1 MARKRESNP
10 VNAGVKTGREVLNQ
24 TTKVA
29 GEVMTQASEVAG
41 AAVDAMSNMAS
52 PIINAVM
59 PRGRGR
65 GGSSGRGSPASTTQR
80 TIKKG
85 ARENKRLV
93 RKEAEAA
100 NKVTTRTA

>member
-1 MARKRESNP
+1 MARKKESNP
-10 VNAGVKTGREVLNQ
+10 VNAGVETGREHLNQ
-24 TTKVA
+24 TTKLA

-41 AAVDAMSNMAS
+41 AAVDTMSNMAS

-59 PRGRGR
+59 PTGRGR
-65 GGSSGRGSPASTTQR
+65 RSSSSSSGRRSAASTTQR

-93 RKEAEAA
+93 RKEAE
-100 NKVTTRTA
+100 